1 MAQLDRGGA
10 NPAGAAVDQ
19 NAFARLQ
26 LTQLEDV
33 RPDGEEGF
41 RNGGRF
47 AKAEARRDR
56 QRLACRHGAVFGIAA
71 AVGQRAN
78 AIAGRKRCD
87 LRADLNN
94 HARHLEAGHG
104 GDALRHGI
112 QTLALQNIR
121 PVDARRL
128 HLNEHLMLPDGG
140 DLPFADLQYLRAARL
155 ADSNIFH
162 GSSLS
167 PVREMGHRH
176 QEKRSGHPL
185 LRGPAS
191 RLFPAV

>member
-1 MAQLDRGGA
+1 MPIPLAPPWTRMLSPG
-10 NPAGAAVDQ
+10 
-19 NAFARLQ
+19 LQ

-104 GDALRHGI
+104 VTPSGI
-112 QTLALQNIR
+112 GYR
-121 PVDARRL
+121 PWRCRISGRL
-128 HLNEHLMLPDGG
+128 TPAAFTSMSTSCSPDGG

-191 RLFPAV
+191 SALPGCLV